1 MSPRPTPEQQA
12 AVSARGKVI
21 VSASAGSGKTFV
33 MIERLVSLI
42 VGGADVREVLAVT
55 YTRKAAAQMRE
66 KLRTALV
73 KAVGETREEGA
84 RARLKAQLSS
94 LPLADICTMH
104 VFCARLVRTYFYV
117 EGIDPAF
124 RIAGEDDAEWKT
136 YSARALDETFDE
148 AYKNGGEEFR
158 ALLSFYFRKKS
169 DRTLKALVLKMNS
182 AAEDTA
188 DPEETLK
195 RAGTL
200 SFEELSA
207 LAFDRLRLRLSRLK
221 GELSALS
228 PAFAGNKAAEKLSG
242 ALFAQF
248 SALSEADGLFAAAAR
263 AEALAGE
270 RLPNAPPATK
280 LSGEE
285 LDRVLRLKAV
295 SEAFK
300 ALKKELRSLESEETE
315 RLRHEDA
322 SARAR
327 ALAALALAY
336 RARFLSLKREA
347 GLLDYHDLEHCAL
360 RVLRDEDVRAA
371 VRQKYRYVFVDEYQD
386 VNLVQE
392 ELLRLA
398 GGEEVFLVGDAKQA
412 IYAFRGSRSQY
423 FLQKTKEFPL
433 SLTLSESFRSSSAVL
448 EAVNTVFSRAMTE
461 ETCGLDYENTAQMRG
476 GARYGEHGGE
486 VRFVLVPS
494 AEKGEAR
501 ERGVYSV
508 LAPQPEGEE
517 DRLAHAVV
525 RLVKQQLG
533 TMWFDADEGKERPVG
548 YGDIAVLARTNGGAA
563 ARAVRALG
571 DAGIPV
577 AATADVNV
585 CDFWEARLILDWLS
599 FLDNGE
605 QDIPMAGAMLSVL
618 GGLTERDL
626 AAVRIRFPSAPAFR
640 TACRAYAEKM
650 NDALS
655 ARLNDFFALSEHYRL
670 LARVRSA
677 CETIGVLLS
686 DGLEAEILSKEEG
699 ELRLRR
705 VLRLAEEAEG
715 SVPAFLRRLKAA
727 EFKVDFRESGGEN
740 AVKVLTMHASKG
752 LEYPVVILLDM
763 DRTFHGAETDEVLYS
778 DGLSFAPK
786 SFEKEVRAA
795 CPTLHRSLIAAEQEE
810 EDRKGELNL
819 LYVAMTRA
827 KYKLFLVFLKEPSGT
842 PPALARSFSD
852 LVGGACFRRYLG
864 DLSEEQESAAFSP
877 PSAPSVQTD
886 ALSAV
891 YARPY
896 PFEESTCLPVK
907 SSATELL
914 KLRRAEWQQLPPE
927 EEHAGGGHSAEE
939 GTAYHAFL
947 QHVRFGVPVREELAR
962 MREEGLLSEE
972 QLALLDEE
980 KLGRIL
986 SLPSLREAAA
996 CGRVLREQTFLLS
1009 LTAREAGL
1017 AETDDTI
1024 VFQGAVDLLA
1034 ETKEGW
1040 LLLDHKFSS
1049 HSEERLRRDYAPQIA
1064 LYKKAV
1070 AKAMRVSEESIRARI
1085 LNIAL
1090 CRETEMDGHDR

>member
-1 MSPRPTPEQQA
+1 MSPRPTPEQHA

-169 DRTLKALVLKMNS
+169 DRTLKTLILKMNA

-248 SALSEADGLFAAAAR
+248 SALLEADGLFAAAAR

-360 RVLRDEDVRAA
+360 RVLRDEDVRTA

-461 ETCGLDYENTAQMRG
+461 ETCGLDYENTARMRG

-486 VRFVLVPS
+486 VRFVLVPP

-563 ARAVRALG
+563 ERAVRALG
-571 DAGIPV
+571 DAGILRASPSPPRRTSTS
-577 AATADVNV
+577 AISGKRASSSIGSPSSTTA
-585 CDFWEARLILDWLS
+585 S
-599 FLDNGE
+599 
-605 QDIPMAGAMLSVL
+605 
-618 GGLTERDL
+618 
-626 AAVRIRFPSAPAFR
+626 RISPWRGRCSPS
-640 TACRAYAEKM
+640 
-650 NDALS
+650 
-655 ARLNDFFALSEHYRL
+655 
-670 LARVRSA
+670 
-677 CETIGVLLS
+677 
-686 DGLEAEILSKEEG
+686 
-699 ELRLRR
+699 
-705 VLRLAEEAEG
+705 
-715 SVPAFLRRLKAA
+715 
-727 EFKVDFRESGGEN
+727 
-740 AVKVLTMHASKG
+740 
-752 LEYPVVILLDM
+752 
-763 DRTFHGAETDEVLYS
+763 
-778 DGLSFAPK
+778 
-786 SFEKEVRAA
+786 
-795 CPTLHRSLIAAEQEE
+795 
-810 EDRKGELNL
+810 
-819 LYVAMTRA
+819 
-827 KYKLFLVFLKEPSGT
+827 
-842 PPALARSFSD
+842 
-852 LVGGACFRRYLG
+852 
-864 DLSEEQESAAFSP
+864 SAA
-877 PSAPSVQTD
+877 
-886 ALSAV
+886 
-891 YARPY
+891 
-896 PFEESTCLPVK
+896 
-907 SSATELL
+907 
-914 KLRRAEWQQLPPE
+914 
-927 EEHAGGGHSAEE
+927 
-939 GTAYHAFL
+939 
-947 QHVRFGVPVREELAR
+947 
-962 MREEGLLSEE
+962 
-972 QLALLDEE
+972 
-980 KLGRIL
+980 
-986 SLPSLREAAA
+986 
-996 CGRVLREQTFLLS
+996 
-1009 LTAREAGL
+1009 
-1017 AETDDTI
+1017 
-1024 VFQGAVDLLA
+1024 
-1034 ETKEGW
+1034 
-1040 LLLDHKFSS
+1040 
-1049 HSEERLRRDYAPQIA
+1049 
-1064 LYKKAV
+1064 
-1070 AKAMRVSEESIRARI
+1070 
-1085 LNIAL
+1085 
-1090 CRETEMDGHDR
+1090 

>member
-84 RARLKAQLSS
+84 RARLKEQLSS

-148 AYKNGGEEFR
+148 AYESGGEEFR

-169 DRTLKALVLKMNS
+169 DRTLRGLVLQMNA

-188 DPEETLK
+188 DPEARLGE
-195 RAGTL
+195 AGRLT
-200 SFEELSA
+200 FEELVSA
-207 LAFDRLRLRLSRLK
+207 VWARIRGRIGLFARELA
-221 GELSALS
+221 ALS
-228 PAFAGNKAAEKLSG
+228 PAFAGNKAAEKLMS
-242 ALFAQF
+242 ALLAQF

-263 AEALAGE
+263 AEELAGE

-300 ALKKELRSLESEETE
+300 ELKKELRSFESEETE

-327 ALAALALAY
+327 ALASLALAY
-336 RARFLSLKREA
+336 RARFQALKREA
-347 GLLDYHDLEHCAL
+347 GILDYHDLEHCAL
-360 RVLRDEDVRAA
+360 HVLRDEDIRAA

-448 EAVNTVFSRAMTE
+448 EAVNDVFSRAMTE

-486 VRFVLVPS
+486 VRFVLVPEKEK
-494 AEKGEAR
+494 AEKR

-517 DRLAHAVV
+517 DRLARTVV
-525 RLVKQQLG
+525 RLVRQQLG

-563 ARAVRALG
+563 ERAVRALG

-605 QDIPMAGAMLSVL
+605 QDIPMAGAMLSFL
-618 GGLTERDL
+618 GGMTEEDL
-626 AAVRIRFPSAPAFR
+626 AAVRARFPSPPAFR

-650 NDALS
+650 NDAVS
-655 ARLNDFFALSEHYRL
+655 ARLNDFYALAEHYRL
-670 LARVRSA
+670 LSRVRTA
-677 CETIGVLLS
+677 RETIGMLLS
-686 DGLEAEILSKEEG
+686 DGLEAEILAKEEG

-705 VLRLAEEAEG
+705 VLRLMESAEG
-715 SVPAFLRRLKAA
+715 SVSAFLRRLKASGY
-727 EFKVDFRESGGEN
+727 KVDFRESGGEN

-763 DRTFHGAETDEVLYS
+763 DRTFHGAETDEVISS
-778 DGLSFAPK
+778 DALSFAPK
-786 SFEKEVRAA
+786 SFDREKRAA
-795 CPTLHRSLIAAEQEE
+795 CPTLHRYAIAAEQVEE
-810 EDRKGELNL
+810 ERKGELNL

-827 KYKLFLVFLKEPSGT
+827 KYKLFLVFQKAPSDV
-842 PPALARSFSD
+842 PPVLARSFAD
-852 LVGGACFRRYLG
+852 LIGGARFRRYFWELPEEEAQPP
-864 DLSEEQESAAFSP
+864 LSLPAA
-877 PSAPSVQTD
+877 AAGED

-896 PFEESTCLPVK
+896 PFEESTRLPVK
-907 SSATELL
+907 SSATELV
-914 KLRRAEWQQLPPE
+914 KAQRAEWQQLPPE
-927 EEHAGGGHSAEE
+927 EESAGGGHSAEE

-947 QHVRFGVPVREELAR
+947 QHVRFGAPVREELAR

-986 SLPSLREAAA
+986 SLPSLREAAL

-1040 LLLDHKFSS
+1040 LLLDYKFSS

-1070 AKAMRVSEESIRARI
+1070 AKAMHVSEESVRARI

-1090 CRETEMDGHDR
+1090 CREAEMDGRDR